1 MPITNDVL
9 TCINHP
15 HQRLLRNDRPVVL
28 HPVELGD
35 VGLTVI
41 RHRAMFLASYVC
53 MKCGYVELYAVEK
66 EELANTWNAAG

>member
-15 HQRLLRNDRPVVL
+15 QQRLLRNDRPVVL

-35 VGLTVI
+35 VKLMVMQ
-41 RHRAMFLASYVC
+41 HRAMFLASYVC
-53 MKCGYVELYAVEK
+53 MECGYVELYAVEK
-66 EELANTWNAAG
+66 EELENTWKATD